1 MDWREQWLACYPLAM
16 TKAPEAAFQAASGLP
31 SDEQESFGQAILADL
46 AFDAAI
52 ASRPDVLDRLADE
65 ALAEDRAGRTLPLDP
80 DDR

>member
-1 MDWREQWLACYPLAM
+1 M
-16 TKAPEAAFQAASGLP
+16 TKALAAAFQAASGLP
-31 SDEQESFGQAILADL
+31 DAEQESLAQAIFADL

-52 ASRPDVLDRLADE
+52 AFRPDVLDQLADK